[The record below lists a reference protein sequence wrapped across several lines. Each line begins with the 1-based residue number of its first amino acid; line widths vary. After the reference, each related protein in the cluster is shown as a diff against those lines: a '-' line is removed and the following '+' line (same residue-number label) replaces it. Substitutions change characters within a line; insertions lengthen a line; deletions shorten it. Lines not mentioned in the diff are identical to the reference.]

1 MATSTTPTEELQ
13 ITELEKNY
21 LVQTYSRYPVV
32 IDRGK
37 GCWIYD
43 VNGKKY
49 LDFLA
54 GIAVNA
60 LGHAHPR
67 IVKTI
72 REQAVKAIH
81 VSNLYY
87 HAYQGRLAQR
97 LAKISGLDRVFLCN
111 SGTEGIEAALKMARA
126 YSGKT

>member
-13 ITELEKNY
+13 VTELERNY
-21 LVQTYSRYPVV
+21 LVQTYARYPVV
-32 IDRGK
+32 IDRCK
-37 GCWIYD
+37 GCWLYD

-72 REQAVKAIH
+72 RE
-81 VSNLYY
+81 
-87 HAYQGRLAQR
+87 
-97 LAKISGLDRVFLCN
+97 
-111 SGTEGIEAALKMARA
+111 
-126 YSGKT
+126 